1 MPRNG
6 KQLNRK
12 TELEHVEEIR
22 DKLDEI
28 AVKNGRTRYS
38 VGMDLVRNLE
48 DEIQAIL
55 MAIVLDDV
63 EATVE
68 RIAKK
73 LKERSEEAV
82 DRPETEEKEVE

>member
-1 MPRNG
+1 MTRNG

-12 TELEHVEEIR
+12 TELEHAQEIR

-28 AVKNGRTRYS
+28 AIKNGRTRYS

-55 MAIVLDDV
+55 MAIVLDDL
-63 EATVE
+63 EASVE
-68 RIAKK
+68 RIAMK
-73 LKERSEEAV
+73 LKERSEEAA
-82 DRPETEEKEVE
+82 DRPEDPEEKT

>member
-1 MPRNG
+1 MP
-6 KQLNRK
+6 K
-12 TELEHVEEIR
+12 TKHKDLKHVEELR

-28 AVKNGRTRYS
+28 AAKNGRTRYS

-63 EATVE
+63 IGNVE
-68 RIAKK
+68 TITAKIMK
-73 LKERSEEAV
+73 KYEESADTSEKDQPVRSA
-82 DRPETEEKEVE
+82 

>member
-1 MPRNG
+1 MPKKRTAD
-6 KQLNRK
+6 L
-12 TELEHVEEIR
+12 THVEEIR

-55 MAIVLDDV
+55 IAIVLDDV
-63 EATVE
+63 EATVDL
-68 RIAKK
+68 IAKK

-82 DRPETEEKEVE
+82 DSPEVETDG